1 VLTHPSGKNKDAAR
15 VGHPKLHPIASRR
28 SRWTTEQGK
37 ETTQIMPKTGT
48 KKKGIPD
55 VLAIPFQSQEDGQNQ
70 LSAGGSVKV

>member
-1 VLTHPSGKNKDAAR
+1 
-15 VGHPKLHPIASRR
+15 
-28 SRWTTEQGK
+28 
-37 ETTQIMPKTGT
+37 MPKTGT